1 MRCSNLSDKWSHM
14 PIPGVMSKNAAQR
27 NSQAKTAATAQPQ
40 LPPAAPTPQAPFN
53 GKAGSPANSLAVH
66 RRQIPKM
73 LLDFEPQPLKVRES
87 NPLLKEDSAAVLLA
101 VSQDLMKKWRQRNW
115 GPNYIQYGK
124 AGPVRYEFEA
134 LMDFRERHRVEVR
147 SKK

>member
-1 MRCSNLSDKWSHM
+1 M
-14 PIPGVMSKNAAQR
+14 PIQTVINKTPSRLNP
-27 NSQAKTAATAQPQ
+27 QAKSAAAVQPQ
-40 LPPAAPTPQAPFN
+40 PPPTASAPLSAADV
-53 GKAGSPANSLAVH
+53 KAIPPDSPLAAL
-66 RRQIPKM
+66 RKQIPKM
-73 LLDFEPQPLKVRES
+73 LLDFEPQPLRVRES

-101 VSQDLMKKWRQRNW
+101 VSQDLMKKWRQRDW

-124 AGPVRYEFEA
+124 DGPVRYEFEA

>member
-1 MRCSNLSDKWSHM
+1 
-14 PIPGVMSKNAAQR
+14 
-27 NSQAKTAATAQPQ
+27 
-40 LPPAAPTPQAPFN
+40 
-53 GKAGSPANSLAVH
+53 
-66 RRQIPKM
+66 M
-73 LLDFEPQPLKVRES
+73 LLDFEPQPLRVRES

-101 VSQDLMKKWRQRNW
+101 VSQDLMKKWRQRDW

-124 AGPVRYEFEA
+124 DGPVRYEFEA